1 MIKSIFTIIQKSIS
15 GCKGCRRPVR
25 QGGSHVIYLD
35 NAATTAVCPEAAELM
50 TRVMTRSYGNPSSTH
65 AMGREARQLLEE
77 ARSTVAS
84 ATGAD
89 KAEITFTS
97 GGTEADNWAVFGVCE
112 RVRKPGHIVT
122 SAYEHDAVLEP
133 CRRLEERGWQI
144 TYLTPDGDGHITPEM
159 VTAALRPE
167 TALVSVMLV
176 NNEIGAV
183 NDVAG
188 IVAAVRRE
196 SSAAVHTDAVQALLK
211 VPVNAR
217 KLGVDLMS
225 LSGHKI
231 HGPKGIGALYIR
243 NGFRLP
249 PMIRGGGQENAR
261 RSGTEAMPAICGF
274 GEAVRVGRQTMDE
287 SAVCMRR
294 LRQRIIDGVLEEIPE
309 ARVLGPGDAP
319 HLLSMSLPGH
329 RSEILLNLLDA
340 AGICVSSGSA
350 CKRGRRSHVLQAM
363 GYEPKVIDGALR
375 VSLSRYTTEREAD
388 EFVRALAEAAGGVL
402 KAR

>member
-1 MIKSIFTIIQKSIS
+1 M
-15 GCKGCRRPVR
+15 
-25 QGGSHVIYLD
+25 IYLD

-50 TRVMTRSYGNPSSTH
+50 AKVMTRSFGNPSSTH
-65 AMGREARQLLEE
+65 AMGREARQLLED
-77 ARSTVAS
+77 ARGAVSS
-84 ATGAD
+84 AVGAE

-97 GGTEADNWAVFGVCE
+97 GGTESDNWAVFGVCE
-112 RVRKPGHIVT
+112 KVRKPGHIVT

-133 CRRLEERGWQI
+133 CRRMEERGWAV
-144 TYLTPDGDGHITPEM
+144 TYLTPDRDGHITAEM
-159 VTAALRPE
+159 VADALRPE

-183 NDVAG
+183 NDLAA
-188 IVAAVRRE
+188 IAAAVHRQ
-196 SSAAVHTDAVQALLK
+196 SAAAVHTDAVQALLK
-211 VPVNAR
+211 VPVSVK

-225 LSGHKI
+225 LSGHKV
-231 HGPKGIGALYIR
+231 HGPKGTGALYIR

-249 PMIRGGGQENAR
+249 PLIRGGGQENAR

-274 GEAVRVGRQTMDE
+274 GEAVRTGRQTMDE
-287 SAVCMRR
+287 SVRRMRG
-294 LRQRIIDGVLEEIPE
+294 LRQRIADGVRAELPE
-309 ARVLGPGDAP
+309 AVVLGPGDAP
-319 HLLSMSLPGH
+319 HLLSLSLPGH

-363 GYEPKVIDGALR
+363 GYGPKVIDGALR
-375 VSLSRYTTEREAD
+375 VSLSRYTTGEEAD
-388 EFVRALAEAAGGVL
+388 AFVRALAQAAGGVL

>member
-1 MIKSIFTIIQKSIS
+1 M
-15 GCKGCRRPVR
+15 
-25 QGGSHVIYLD
+25 IYLD

-50 TRVMTRSYGNPSSTH
+50 TRVMTERYGNPSSTH
-65 AMGREARQLLEE
+65 AMGRDARQLLDE
-77 ARSTVAS
+77 ARSSVAS
-84 ATGAD
+84 AAGAD
-89 KAEITFTS
+89 RAEITFTS
-97 GGTEADNWAVFGVCE
+97 GGTEADNWAVFGICE
-112 RVRKPGHIVT
+112 KVRKPGHIVT
-122 SAYEHDAVLEP
+122 SAYEHDAVLEA
-133 CRRLEERGWQI
+133 CRRMEERGWQV
-144 TYLTPDGDGHITPEM
+144 TYLTPDREGHITPEM

-188 IVAAVRRE
+188 ISAAVRRE
-196 SSAAVHTDAVQALLK
+196 STAAVHTDAVQALLK

-274 GEAVRVGRQTMDE
+274 GEAARVGRQTMDE
-287 SAVCMRR
+287 ATGRMRR
-294 LRQRIIDGVLEEIPE
+294 LRRRIIDGLLEEIPE
-309 ARVLGPGDAP
+309 AVVLGSGDAP
-319 HLLSMSLPGH
+319 HLLSLSLPGH
-329 RSEILLNLLDA
+329 KSEILLNLLDA

-363 GYEPKVIDGALR
+363 GYEPKIIDGALR
-375 VSLSRYTTEREAD
+375 VSLSRFTTEREAD

>member
-1 MIKSIFTIIQKSIS
+1 M
-15 GCKGCRRPVR
+15 
-25 QGGSHVIYLD
+25 IYLD

-77 ARSTVAS
+77 ARSSVAS
-84 ATGAD
+84 TAGAD
-89 KAEITFTS
+89 RAEITFTS

-133 CRRLEERGWQI
+133 CRRLEERGWQV

-183 NDVAG
+183 NDVTG

-274 GEAVRVGRQTMDE
+274 GEAARVGRQTMDE
-287 SAVCMRR
+287 AAGCMRR
-294 LRQRIIDGVLEEIPE
+294 LRQRIIDGVLTEIPE